1 MEEIITPLIG
11 KLPWTSYGY
20 ENIVLKREESFKKIL
35 SILQEKGDQPEEEIF
50 IQDMI
55 EKNREFLNSKIVDRL
70 YPFDKILNF

>member
-1 MEEIITPLIG
+1 MEEIITSLIG

-20 ENIVLKREESFKKIL
+20 ENMILKREESFKKIL

>member
-20 ENIVLKREESFKKIL
+20 GNMILKREESFKKIL

-50 IQDMI
+50 LQDMI

>member
-11 KLPWTSYGY
+11 ELPMHIYGY

-55 EKNREFLNSKIVDRL
+55 EKNREFLNPKIVNRL
-70 YPFDKILNF
+70 YLFDKILNF

>member
-11 KLPWTSYGY
+11 KLPVTSYGY
-20 ENIVLKREESFKKIL
+20 ENMILKREESFKKIL

-50 IQDMI
+50 LQDMI

>member
-20 ENIVLKREESFKKIL
+20 ENMILKREESFKKIL

-50 IQDMI
+50 LQDMI